1 MTHEA
6 IEAIKLIL
14 QVILPIL
21 GGLTVLMCSVIG
33 YIGAKVY
40 DKLSEM
46 SNHLASIK
54 EELRNEINSIER
66 RVIRL
71 ESVAKMKNAHLFH
84 DRQDDE
90 HI

>member
-14 QVILPIL
+14 QVLLPIL
-21 GGLTVLMCSVIG
+21 GGLTVLMCSVVG
-33 YIGAKVY
+33 YIGSKVY

-54 EELRNEINSIER
+54 EELRNEIHNIER
-66 RVIRL
+66 RVIKL
-71 ESVAKMKNAHLFH
+71 ESVAKMKDAHLFN
-84 DRQDDE
+84 DRFGDE
-90 HI
+90 HH

>member
-1 MTHEA
+1 MNHDVVSVLQ
-6 IEAIKLIL
+6 LIMP
-14 QVILPIL
+14 VF
-21 GGLTVLMCSVIG
+21 GGLTVLMCTLIG

-46 SNHLASIK
+46 AGHLVSIK

-71 ESVAKMKNAHLFH
+71 ESVAKFKDAHLYH
-84 DRQDDE
+84 DRGGDE
-90 HI
+90 NN